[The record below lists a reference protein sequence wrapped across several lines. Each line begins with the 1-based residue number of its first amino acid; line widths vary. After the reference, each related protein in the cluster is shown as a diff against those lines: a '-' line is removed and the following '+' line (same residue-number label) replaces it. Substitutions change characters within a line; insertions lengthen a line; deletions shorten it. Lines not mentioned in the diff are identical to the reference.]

1 MKSGSRTSRRRSR
14 RQEAGYAAV
23 VTALLASV
31 LFLGMA
37 AMGVDTARWYVEVE
51 RVQKAADA
59 GTPEPTDIGAPE
71 TDAPG
76 APETSDPGAPESSEP
91 GAPDAGADD
100 AAAR

>member
-1 MKSGSRTSRRRSR
+1 MKSGAGSRTSRRRSR

-59 GTPEPTDIGAPE
+59 AALAGVTYMPVSYTHLTLPTIL
-71 TDAPG
+71 
-76 APETSDPGAPESSEP
+76 
-91 GAPDAGADD
+91 
-100 AAAR
+100 RV